1 MNKLSKIL
9 IVVVVILCVALCIMT
24 VLFINAR
31 NSAKKNLDAL
41 LDQAEKTWEAN
52 AKISELEQ
60 QNSNT
65 NEQTTS
71 GEVFYAKIQK
81 ISEEEEI
88 TTVNVK
94 GLEVNDINHREEFDF
109 ELNDNLN
116 VIWNGEKIEPS
127 ELEVGDN
134 ICITYDGNLTRMSP
148 PKIINIISIKLLD
161 EKK

>member
-24 VLFINAR
+24 VLIINAR

-52 AKISELEQ
+52 AKINELEEQ
-60 QNSNT
+60 IS
-65 NEQTTS
+65 NEQQTVNE
-71 GEVFYAKIQK
+71 EVFYAKIQS
-81 ISEEEEI
+81 INEEEGV

-94 GLEVNDINHREEFDF
+94 GLDVNDANHRQEFEF

-116 VIWNGEKIEPS
+116 VVWNGEKIEAS
-127 ELEVGDN
+127 ELEKGDT
-134 ICITYDGNLTRMSP
+134 ICITYDGNLSRMVP
-148 PKIINIISIKLLD
+148 PQIINILNIKLLD
-161 EKK
+161 DEK